1 MLKDN
6 HARRDKLL
14 AHIKALVYD
23 KGPMTTA
30 QLAKDL
36 KINSRDRKLSYAIQT
51 LKAVGVIESNG
62 SLLAPARRE
71 LLKHDYELAYNHS
84 CKLLHIGSYS
94 ISWNYDSSPMFKAF
108 ALFYQFQKTQKQL
121 PKTALDELSDRFL
134 GSLPKVE
141 QTSKDPAFH
150 AFLEIDFKREVF
162 DHLRTGYY
170 SQIWKPMT
178 EDTEGFS
185 EELKK
190 ELIFAVELVSH
201 GTPLKGVCRLCPS
214 NYVQIKD
221 SE

>member
-6 HARRDKLL
+6 HAQRDHFL

-36 KINSRDRKLSYAIQT
+36 KINSRDRKLIYAIQT

-84 CKLLHIGSYS
+84 MKLLRLGGFGASV
-94 ISWNYDSSPMFKAF
+94 YDSHPLFKSF
-108 ALFYQFQKTQKQL
+108 ALIYQFQTKNKKSESSLDQL
-121 PKTALDELSDRFL
+121 SRKFL
-134 GSLPKVE
+134 GSLSKGE
-141 QTSKDPAFH
+141 EISKDPAYH
-150 AFLEIDFKREVF
+150 AFIEIEFEPEIF

-170 SQIWKPMT
+170 FEIWKPMT

-214 NYVQIKD
+214 NYVHIKD